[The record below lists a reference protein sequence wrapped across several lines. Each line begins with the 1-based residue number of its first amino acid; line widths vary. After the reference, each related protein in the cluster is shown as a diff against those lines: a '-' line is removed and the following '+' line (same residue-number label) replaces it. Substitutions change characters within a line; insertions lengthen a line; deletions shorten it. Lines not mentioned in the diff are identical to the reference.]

1 MLRII
6 GLLEADFNTAL
17 KILISRNLMAN
28 AENAGLNDEQWG
40 SRRNR
45 MALDPAMRNMMTF
58 EYGRYMRITIAM
70 FAADLTACF
79 DRMFPGLSN
88 VTAAKYGMEEKALKA
103 RGDTIYAL
111 KRAVRTGHGVSTT
124 TYGNFDPEQPP
135 LAGEYQGK
143 GDVAILYAILS
154 SIVLNAHATMYD
166 GITLPSPT
174 SELEISK
181 RNDGYVDD
189 VNTWAASMEWDSE
202 AIEHVL
208 YMLNKGAQ
216 SLTDL
221 NEVGGGSTA
230 FHKCA
235 CLFMSWIFNG
245 KRLVIDYEQEGTRT
259 LLDNK
264 GAPSRITQLRP
275 DQGNAGLGY
284 NMAVDASQDD
294 EYSSRLAK
302 VTDICTRAQA
312 SRLSFKE
319 SKQLLNKRLLMQTKH
334 GLHLSQFTKKHC
346 HPMTVLINATFFPK
360 LRLRSKMK
368 RAIAY
373 GPLAYGGLNLN
384 TNIYY
389 SVQAQSA
396 AAYLVRTMRWNK
408 IVATDILVVTNA
420 FQLATGFKSPV
431 LENVSIPIK
440 YVGKGWIPHVRD
452 MFRSI
457 DAGVWLERI

>member
-1 MLRII
+1 
-6 GLLEADFNTAL
+6 
-17 KILISRNLMAN
+17 
-28 AENAGLNDEQWG
+28 
-40 SRRNR
+40 
-45 MALDPAMRNMMTF
+45 
-58 EYGRYMRITIAM
+58 
-70 FAADLTACF
+70 
-79 DRMFPGLSN
+79 
-88 VTAAKYGMEEKALKA
+88 
-103 RGDTIYAL
+103 
-111 KRAVRTGHGVSTT
+111 
-124 TYGNFDPEQPP
+124 
-135 LAGEYQGK
+135 
-143 GDVAILYAILS
+143 
-154 SIVLNAHATMYD
+154 
-166 GITLPSPT
+166 
-174 SELEISK
+174 
-181 RNDGYVDD
+181 
-189 VNTWAASMEWDSE
+189 
-202 AIEHVL
+202 
-208 YMLNKGAQ
+208 
-216 SLTDL
+216 
-221 NEVGGGSTA
+221 
-230 FHKCA
+230 
-235 CLFMSWIFNG
+235 MSWIFNG
-245 KRLVIDYEQEGTRT
+245 KRLVIDYEREGTRT

-319 SKQLLNKRLLMQTKH
+319 SKQLLNQRLLMQTKH